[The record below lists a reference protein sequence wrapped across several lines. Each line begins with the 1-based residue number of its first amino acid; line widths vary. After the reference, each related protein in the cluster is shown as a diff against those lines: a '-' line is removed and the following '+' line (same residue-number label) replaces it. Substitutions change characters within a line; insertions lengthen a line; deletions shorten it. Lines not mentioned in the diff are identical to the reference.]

1 MLLKDFL
8 GFQSVISR
16 MPFDNL
22 GIAILTNDDL
32 FGIAACEVIKWRLF
46 DDALGLER
54 VDWNS
59 RY

>member
-1 MLLKDFL
+1 
-8 GFQSVISR
+8 

-22 GIAILTNDDL
+22 GVAILTNDAL
-32 FGIAACEVIKWRLF
+32 FGGAIGDVIKWRLF